1 MDETSATPGGRK
13 TDTKLCL
20 KKKKIRAEHW
30 QLQDHFIIIYL
41 QKYCNSFMKKSNIFL
56 TWVSMKVYLTSCCR
70 AVPSHQEIYSIQT
83 N

>member
-20 KKKKIRAEHW
+20 KKKKIRA
-30 QLQDHFIIIYL
+30 LYHFIIIYL